1 MLHFLDYLRN
11 TCDDFVD
18 CSPVPPFLH
27 PFSTLPALLSSLPLK
42 KREKSNFKK
51 RGRGRLQ
58 RGLRVKVQI
67 KNEVSRKKTMQII
80 LHVQYLVKGVGI
92 NQDESTP
99 RLNYTNN
106 RFYWHLGLQRR
117 ENWGRDRWRRWKIKT
132 KSFFLTLSEM
142 NSGVIFFSFFCTL

>member
-1 MLHFLDYLRN
+1 M
-11 TCDDFVD
+11 
-18 CSPVPPFLH
+18 
-27 PFSTLPALLSSLPLK
+27 
-42 KREKSNFKK
+42 
-51 RGRGRLQ
+51 Q

-117 ENWGRDRWRRWKIKT
+117 EN
-132 KSFFLTLSEM
+132 
-142 NSGVIFFSFFCTL
+142 